1 MVSARAAKEARRR
14 AALRKSTPSS
24 IDRLEPEVRELI
36 AQLRVDKG
44 FTIDEIRASLVK
56 MIGEDRA
63 PSRSA
68 LGRHVRGLAEV
79 SADLRETQIYAEALA
94 REAGSKTGNQL
105 LDMNAQLLQAN
116 MFRLMVAEREG
127 EGIQLSPQDAKAFSE
142 ALRNIALM
150 RKTEQDVI
158 AKAKQQAAEEE
169 RQASAARATA
179 AAKAIKGLTKE
190 KVDAIRRA
198 VLGSGE

>member
-1 MVSARAAKEARRR
+1 MASSRAAKEARRR
-14 AALRKSTPSS
+14 AALKKTTPST
-24 IDRLEPEVRELI
+24 IDRLDPEIRELI
-36 AQLRVDKG
+36 AQLRIDKG
-44 FTIDEIRASLVK
+44 FTIDEIRAALMKVV
-56 MIGEDRA
+56 GEDRV

-116 MFRLMVAEREG
+116 MFKLMLAEREG
-127 EGIQLSPQDAKAFSE
+127 EGILLTPKEAKEFSE
-142 ALRNIALM
+142 ALRNVALM

-158 AKAKQQAAEEE
+158 AKAEQRAAEKE
-169 RQASAARATA
+169 RLASADKATSAARA
-179 AAKAIKGLTKE
+179 KGLSKDT
-190 KVDAIRRA
+190 VDAIRKA
-198 VLGSGE
+198 VLGSDA

>member
-1 MVSARAAKEARRR
+1 VVSAKAAKDARRR
-14 AALRKSTPSS
+14 AALKKSTPST
-24 IDRLEPEVRELI
+24 IDRLDPEIRELI
-36 AQLRVDKG
+36 AQLRIDKG
-44 FTIDEIRASLVK
+44 FTIDEIRAALVK
-56 MIGEDRA
+56 VIGEDRV

-116 MFRLMVAEREG
+116 MFKLMLAEREG
-127 EGIQLSPQDAKAFSE
+127 EGILLSPKEAKEFSE
-142 ALRNIALM
+142 ALRNVALM

-158 AKAKQQAAEEE
+158 AKAEQRAAEKE
-169 RQASAARATA
+169 RLASADKATSAARA
-179 AAKAIKGLTKE
+179 KGLSKDT
-190 KVDAIRRA
+190 VDAIRKA
-198 VLGSGE
+198 VLGSDA

>member
-1 MVSARAAKEARRR
+1 MVSAAAAKAARRK
-14 AALRKSTPSS
+14 AALKKSTPSS
-24 IDRLEPEVRELI
+24 IDRLDPEIRELI

-44 FTIDEIRASLVK
+44 FTIDEIRAALVK
-56 MIGEDRA
+56 VIGEDRV

-94 REAGSKTGNQL
+94 REAGGKSGSQL

-116 MFRLMVAEREG
+116 MFKLMLAEREG
-127 EGIQLSPQDAKAFSE
+127 EGIVLSPKEAKEFSE

-150 RKTEQDVI
+150 RKTDLEVV
-158 AKAKQQAAEEE
+158 AKAEQRAAEKE
-169 RQASAARATA
+169 RLASADK
-179 AAKAIKGLTKE
+179 AAKFARSKGFSKE
-190 KVDAIRRA
+190 MVDGFRQF